1 MKTLLK
7 KGDEF
12 IPIKPKNRFESPT
25 WPEDM
30 DILNNTL
37 QIVKDISPTG
47 FIISETNF
55 SFHPDWCTKV
65 EPVMH
70 AQILSG
76 KLDLFAHDGWC
87 IEGTFDKQLNIAF
100 KGIISIEDNE
110 IYILSNE
117 LDGIYAQD
125 LKGFKYSF
133 RVTEKGKIVYD
144 YLDYLTIN
152 SIISP
157 KVEPM
162 KAGLETITDTHI
174 ASTHKVTDKE
184 VDIQIQKLKEVINPD
199 PYKIFEGSIS
209 DDETDAKEYER
220 VKWEVRRYE
229 LAKAAMQGIIVNA
242 TSFDYVAEL
251 VRESIDFA
259 DEMIRQLKGEYY
271 EI

>member
-65 EPVMH
+65 EEPMKRKV
-70 AQILSG
+70 S
-76 KLDLFAHDGWC
+76 
-87 IEGTFDKQLNIAF
+87 LNVKKYTNRINEE
-100 KGIISIEDNE
+100 ISK
-110 IYILSNE
+110 S
-117 LDGIYAQD
+117 
-125 LKGFKYSF
+125 
-133 RVTEKGKIVYD
+133 
-144 YLDYLTIN
+144 
-152 SIISP
+152 
-157 KVEPM
+157 EPM

-174 ASTHKVTDKE
+174 ATTHKVTDKE

-199 PYKIFEGSIS
+199 PYKIYEGRIS
-209 DDETDAKEYER
+209 DDEADAKEYER

-251 VRESIDFA
+251 VRESLDFA
-259 DEMIRQLKGEYY
+259 DEMIKQLKGE
-271 EI
+271 